1 MFKKILNFLLLSSIT
16 SAIFMLFFAC
26 SVGLGE
32 SVDTEVPKIEITY
45 PPASSPVRDWFCLA
59 GTASDDK
66 GVASVSVSAENI
78 STNEIT
84 DLGTFTP
91 EKDGTW
97 AVKINE
103 KDSAENYKLKDGTY
117 TFCMIAKDTS
127 NQKSAPAYRTIEVD
141 NTPPV
146 FVIKNPGT
154 IKAEKPSA
162 FGSILKIVGAAADD
176 HDIYELS
183 LAVYDNPAMEGEP
196 KAVISE
202 KNVDKT
208 DGINVTLARYNLA
221 VDSGGGYEAAD
232 ELHNNY
238 LKIYD
243 AVGGGNQNFFASV
256 TLKDSAG
263 VWQDYT
269 KNQPSSVGNSTNGGL
284 YLNDSVYETLMGK
297 KSKYGLSAADF
308 MRLLNGT
315 YKNTAVS
322 ASSEERTAAAA
333 QASLDDEAKKEILK
347 ILGERKTETSKTP
360 LAFSLNKN
368 ANPTYTVMGFSF
380 DSSAESIANLGGHKA
395 AKQNS
400 LTFKA
405 QAGLDGAYVKPTT
418 LKIYLFGPYEN
429 GFCTAEKLK
438 EIYSD
443 PDLFYEKS
451 IKTAKESAKAANG
464 GAEPSEELVA
474 GFAKAQI
481 LKDYSS
487 SEASTAETFSESIEL
502 PSSITKGKYY
512 LLAATGEDEDGVKL
526 MTSYYYGFVGESAGT
541 PPAVSITGFADGV
554 MKNSVSKIKVSGTL
568 KSEETELAGVAYSVV
583 VFDEIA
589 SKTVGTITGEVS
601 SDNFTLD
608 SKRLSASWEVQDIL
622 KGTLSYENGYAA
634 FEPEDGKRFKYTVTV
649 TGKDTTG
656 LVSKDTRSFTVDR
669 KVPEIKINDIT
680 PVAKKETAAD
690 GTVSKYIVNGKI
702 KFSTVVSDTNLK
714 NVKVTVT
721 DGTKSET
728 LFEGNSSTIEKEID
742 TTKYKDENFLKFKVE
757 AEDSAEN
764 MPEPS
769 EADVWISQ
777 KTDIPEIKFTNGK
790 SAEELGGSEWANVTN
805 GQNVF
810 GIENN
815 NSANFTI
822 TDDDGLSL
830 VRVTVFDENQKQ
842 IGSEGAVSVEDA
854 QLQAQ
859 PDSENAKESAAN
871 PVEYKVSGGSTTYAL
886 AYKLPQK
893 AGKYIIKLEVQDIGY
908 KSVSDTNNITTAE
921 NYILV
926 SEGNISISLTNAEN
940 KEKNKFVISNNE
952 SLVKASVDTIISGT
966 VSLSSLDKLTNIERY
981 AMQKKSVD
989 NEETWEIVGEA
1000 VAKYKLTETE
1010 TNLVKITAEEETG
1023 KIVWKDTIAASDIKD
1038 GVQHYYYKVT
1048 DMSGA
1053 SAAVELVLKGDGEK
1067 PSISRDETEKYE
1079 WKTSSSVKLSVV
1091 VADPKGS
1098 ADGSMAS
1105 GINGV
1110 TYSYGVG
1117 EGTGELARGKA
1128 CDNKGNENA
1137 TNKNFYKYSTTIQ
1150 LNETSG
1156 TQVIF
1161 SVEDNVGNK
1170 NSTDIGY
1177 KVDTMAPEKNKLDI
1191 ASGLYKKNTG
1201 SVEVSYAFA
1210 DATSGLS
1217 KIEFCTNN
1225 KFTNSKTYKVIPSE
1239 TEAADFEV
1247 GSKEYGTAEVPKTI
1261 SILLSDLN
1269 DGEYKIYA
1277 RVTDVAGNV
1286 SEIFETDNLFT
1297 VDNTSP
1303 VVKITSHTK
1312 ESTEK
1317 NPLNKVVTFN
1327 GIVNEL
1333 NLPENATP
1341 ILYAYKEKWQLIT
1354 SIETK
1359 LEAQSWSLTF
1369 DTNPKD
1375 PDSVLYDLN
1384 PDTLIPFQVVFTDKA
1399 GNSNFMETETTS
1411 GCFNIN
1417 QISDLPIITFSD
1429 ITDFEGSVISRS
1441 SFKGF
1446 VSDDDGDV
1454 KGLWYIDSSNY
1465 DSEKL
1470 PSEGNANGWKK
1481 IDVAATTGDWKITLE
1496 KEGGNSFEFC
1506 VIDNA
1511 GTVFDTR
1518 NNSAYNRPILKV
1530 GTKTQPAPQSI
1541 KLTYDK
1547 TPPAVKVSYAHDA
1560 GFENASSLFGP
1571 NESVYI
1577 KAVVTEAVGLN
1588 SEYPIVLEIAGI
1600 SRTANATVTSI
1611 KNEEGNVIGYTYTFD
1626 GISIKDIAA
1635 NGSAQIAVTA
1645 KDKAGL
1651 EGKGI
1656 EQITIDTEAPTVKIV
1671 SPTTAV
1677 SDAITGAVT
1686 IKGIAQDNAS
1696 SISRVQYLIPTVAQ
1710 AKLEKTVEN
1719 FKAANWKDIGNS
1731 GSWEIQFASGAAES
1745 PDSILYYV
1753 GAKENNTN
1761 VYAVEQYGSD
1771 EENLWKV
1778 PVYFQVTDSCGN
1790 SAVRATYKDSNSNE
1804 EKTLFV
1810 IVDPDG
1816 GKPKA
1821 WINSP
1826 EEGSTTSGLVTIY
1839 GGASDDIS
1847 VDKVQIQIDANGDG
1861 NFDSADYTLLNSA
1874 SGIWAGTEANQ
1885 NLGGSASDW
1894 WISANG
1900 TNSWKRAIDTDKI
1913 AKSSDGKKYL
1923 RFRVRAYDGDTQ
1935 TRGWSKVVSVNIDSE
1950 VPVIKDLKVV
1960 QFGAGVTADSS
1971 TVTGLTPITER
1982 EYISGMYIS
1991 NIMEKS
1997 NGTFYLVGT
2006 VTDNQQVKTITFEK
2020 QTTSS
2025 SVPNIDLGISKEVS
2039 NSTASYNLCVPLKTE
2054 QSGQIYYIIKAF
2066 DDNTGETTQ
2075 SIVINIDSTK
2085 PGMFITGGSESLNIG
2100 ENLRLKSLGKN
2111 LGTDSS
2117 NSTVVNS
2124 NSYFTF
2130 GDIVSE
2136 AGSGLAYIVATFER
2150 NGSVG
2155 GKRIY
2160 NPMQDNTKLALAT
2173 NETEASASGKPYICE
2188 EGFAIQAFNVTRD
2201 DEYSIKATEFTQSA
2215 ISPFIQKGGLV
2226 RIAGTYCLITD
2237 FDKTNETITLS
2248 KSVSKDFTKAEL
2260 IFAQVID
2267 HQIVETPKTDGG
2279 VENDDGDGMVET
2291 ITQTGLSY
2299 NWTASIDSLNIP
2311 DGPITIHV
2319 VAIDNAG
2326 NTNYGYVK
2334 TKVEN
2339 NRPRIAKV
2347 MLATDLNGNGKFDYD
2362 ASAAPITGLDS
2373 ETINSRTA
2381 DGAEFGEFSF
2391 YSAMESKNTNLKSE
2405 VELGSGDFKVISG
2418 LAILPEFV
2426 GGNGDIWYVEKYSN
2440 DSSST
2445 DYTEIA
2451 TGVVNA
2457 GLAKMVSKTDLIGSD
2472 TKFANKD
2479 TNPSNVTYADL
2490 ISEKGG
2496 IILNSVPKK
2505 YMSFTFWDSTEETT
2519 PGTDSQWAHLMIPV
2533 TVLSSETEKPVPT
2546 ITPFYWKNSTE
2557 NSVYID
2563 GGIKGHIEL
2572 EDDWKNAS
2580 GYVSSDTTGEYDSD
2594 PKVSGKIK
2602 IEGTVT
2608 DNVRISSIKMGFDD
2622 LFEPTVLANYVDG
2635 AWKTDLP
2642 DEVKEAVV
2650 RFEVNDVSISQKG
2663 HEAKYTLVVDTEKLE
2678 GVAGKDKKIVI
2689 TATDWKNNPSV
2700 EGTEQTTENA
2710 KTAMYTVDVVPY
2722 VTEIVTNLSSYSLDN
2737 PSVYARSSVGSYP
2750 VYEGEEI
2757 EIKGYNL
2764 GQGNASV
2771 TINGKTVK
2779 LDSGNK
2785 MTVDSSVSSGTVSV
2799 SVEGISA
2806 VNNLNKN
2813 DAIGSYS
2820 GSASDN
2826 DYANCYNRQPNGVNN
2841 NLLTDDLSLDVWN
2854 FKTAA
2859 SPIGSSANYVHMK
2872 VGPYLSNDSAN
2883 SGRIGFSF
2891 KNAIGYFNMPGQKSG
2906 NSYTV
2911 TNNSVDLYVNSSL
2924 DYIAIHHWGNSD
2936 KNKTEVPISLGSAVS
2951 YKGGS
2956 YYHIS
2961 FSSSDLDITSSGDT
2975 TLQFLLT
2982 KEVGKY
2988 TNQTG
2993 NCMITSVGC
3002 YVIDSVPSGT
3012 ISPTTEYRTS
3022 TVGNKVFSQT
3032 RFGTNFGGFNHNTF
3046 AFDKNGYTYGAAQCP
3061 DTSGQAGMS
3070 ANFQF
3075 FSRGVSDESSDY
3087 HGLNFNYFNVTNGRR
3102 IENTSYYKNSIV
3114 YTDENRVQN
3123 PEMATYVSDSTSYV
3137 YLAYY
3142 DHGLDM
3148 IKFRVGSVGSSA
3160 NSIGLGLQ
3168 DLDKFTSNRH
3178 SENDANK
3185 ICDSN
3190 KNLKDSLDSTY
3201 EGDQGNAYKYVTKI
3215 ANRGASPYVAVGALP
3230 TDGTA
3235 VVVWYDKNEQAL
3247 KMKSAAFSSVK
3258 SESVSWTDPSTIST
3272 IGGKY
3277 VSMATDEAG
3286 GIHLAYLSNSGANL
3300 YYTYMSS
3307 VSATPVTMLVDAY
3320 QDVGDRCMITV
3331 GRESTSKPWIP
3342 YISYK
3347 SNYASHTKIAYPVFA
3362 SDASSSTLPSA
3373 GIVDGTEKYAGA
3385 WNVSLVP
3392 DTNLSIDD
3400 TVSVGVNKDWASD
3413 SGVMYVFPTGETQK
3427 ASDTGVYALCDATIV
3442 YGNGTKNPVMGYAI
3456 EDGTI
3461 QMAQKK

>member
-1 MFKKILNFLLLSSIT
+1 MFKKILNFLLLSSIG

-45 PPASSPVRDWFCLA
+45 PPASSPVRDWFYLA

-117 TFCMIAKDTS
+117 TFCVITKDTS

-154 IKAEKPSA
+154 IKAGKPSA

-221 VDSGGGYEAAD
+221 VDSGAAVD

-243 AVGGGNQNFFASV
+243 AAGGGNQNFFASV

-429 GFCTAEKLK
+429 GFCTAEKLE

-464 GAEPSEELVA
+464 GTEPSEELVA

-487 SEASTAETFSESIEL
+487 SGASTAETFSESIEL
-502 PSSITKGKYY
+502 PSFITKGKYY

-526 MTSYYYGFVGESAGT
+526 VTSYYYGFVGESAGT

-568 KSEETELAGVAYSVV
+568 KSEETELAGVAYSIV

-622 KGTLSYENGYAA
+622 KGTLSYEKGYAA
-634 FEPEDGKRFKYTVTV
+634 FEPENGERFKYTVTV

-702 KFSTVVSDTNLK
+702 KFSTVVTDTNLK

-721 DGTKSET
+721 DGTNSET

-742 TTKYKDENFLKFKVE
+742 TTKYKDENFLTFKVE

-764 MPEPS
+764 TAES
-769 EADVWISQ
+769 SKTDVWVNQ
-777 KTDIPEIKFTNGK
+777 KTDKPEIKFTNGK
-790 SAEELGGSEWANVTN
+790 SAEELGGSEWTNVTN

-830 VRVTVFDENQKQ
+830 VRVTVFDENKKQ
-842 IGSEGAVSVEDA
+842 IGSEGAVSVADA

-893 AGKYIIKLEVQDIGY
+893 AGKYKILIEVF
-908 KSVSDTNNITTAE
+908 DTGHGAADEANKVWHTTKCE
-921 NYILV
+921 NYVLI
-926 SEGNISISLTNAEN
+926 SEGNISISFAE
-940 KEKNKFVISNNE
+940 ISNNTCQ
-952 SLVKASVDTIISGT
+952 VKANEKTTIKGT
-966 VSLSSLDKLTNIERY
+966 VSLSALEKLASIERFASKETTVTEENGESGTKWIKVPDCSSKY
-981 AMQKKSVD
+981 PYEE
-989 NEETWEIVGEA
+989 NTEET
-1000 VAKYKLTETE
+1000 K
-1010 TNLVKITAEEETG
+1010 KITAKAEG
-1023 KIVWKDTIAASDIKD
+1023 GRIVWEDNIPASMIVDGTQHFFYKATDIA
-1038 GVQHYYYKVT
+1038 GN
-1048 DMSGA
+1048 
-1053 SAAVELVLKGDGEK
+1053 SAEIELICNGDGELPEIK
-1067 PSISRDETEKYE
+1067 IDSEVRKKYE
-1079 WKTSSSVKLSVV
+1079 GWVNSTSVKLSVIA
-1091 VADPKGS
+1091 ADVNGYRP
-1098 ADGSMAS
+1098 S
-1105 GINGV
+1105 GIAKV
-1110 TYSYGVG
+1110 LYSYKKGDSDI
-1117 EGTGELARGKA
+1117 TGELSRDGKS
-1128 CDNKGNENA
+1128 CDADGKINE
-1137 TNKNFYKYSTTIQ
+1137 KDGKYYKYSTTID
-1150 LNETSG
+1150 LGETPEAG
-1156 TQVIF
+1156 TMITF
-1161 SVEDNVGNK
+1161 TAEDKVGNK
-1170 NSTDIGY
+1170 ADNMAPLAY
-1177 KVDTMAPEKNKLDI
+1177 KVDTTAPSAGTLSIEPLQVLNSSGSVVVNYSASDALSGVKSVEFSTDSNMKDAKPVTEKTGTYVYSLAGLQDGERTVYVRVTDNAGNRSESVSSGSFIVDNTPPKVTVTSP
-1191 ASGLYKKNTG
+1191 ASG
-1201 SVEVSYAFA
+1201 SVV
-1210 DATSGLS
+1210 
-1217 KIEFCTNN
+1217 N
-1225 KFTNSKTYKVIPSE
+1225 
-1239 TEAADFEV
+1239 
-1247 GSKEYGTAEVPKTI
+1247 KTI
-1261 SILLSDLN
+1261 SLSGTVVDNNLTKTTTPVLLYLDGAEWKKLTFTSSTLDGQNWTISGIDTTKLN
-1269 DGEYKIYA
+1269 NS
-1277 RVTDVAGNV
+1277 TDSKEFEFKVQFTDDAGNV
-1286 SEIFETDNLFT
+1286 NESLSSEYKLKVDQNTDRPDIKLTNVKISGSITSSSEIMGVITDDDGNYNNLKLYRINKADYDSNTSANKTPLTSGNFWKEIT
-1297 VDNTSP
+1297 VENGTGIWKTKLDENESQGLKSWYFYVTDSVNGSFCTAESSPLNRLYLSDSSTESGVDNT
-1303 VVKITSHTK
+1303 T
-1312 ESTEK
+1312 
-1317 NPLNKVVTFN
+1317 
-1327 GIVNEL
+1327 GI
-1333 NLPENATP
+1333 
-1341 ILYAYKEKWQLIT
+1341 
-1354 SIETK
+1354 SF
-1359 LEAQSWSLTF
+1359 TF
-1369 DTNPKD
+1369 DNKAPEVSLKISHDGTNWE
-1375 PDSVLYDLN
+1375 
-1384 PDTLIPFQVVFTDKA
+1384 DT
-1399 GNSNFMETETTS
+1399 NSIF
-1411 GCFNIN
+1411 GIN
-1417 QISDLPIITFSD
+1417 S
-1429 ITDFEGSVISRS
+1429 
-1441 SFKGF
+1441 
-1446 VSDDDGDV
+1446 
-1454 KGLWYIDSSNY
+1454 
-1465 DSEKL
+1465 
-1470 PSEGNANGWKK
+1470 
-1481 IDVAATTGDWKITLE
+1481 
-1496 KEGGNSFEFC
+1496 
-1506 VIDNA
+1506 
-1511 GTVFDTR
+1511 
-1518 NNSAYNRPILKV
+1518 
-1530 GTKTQPAPQSI
+1530 
-1541 KLTYDK
+1541 
-1547 TPPAVKVSYAHDA
+1547 
-1560 GFENASSLFGP
+1560 
-1571 NESVYI
+1571 SVYI
-1577 KAVVTEAVGLN
+1577 KAIVKEEVGMKSATLSVGGKEIQSITENPVPA
-1588 SEYPIVLEIAGI
+1588 
-1600 SRTANATVTSI
+1600 
-1611 KNEEGNVIGYTYTFD
+1611 GNVYEYLFSEIKLTTYR
-1626 GISIKDIAA
+1626 DIASLA
-1635 NGSAQIAVTA
+1635 ISVTA
-1645 KDKAGL
+1645 EDSAGQTNKDMRNITVDSKA
-1651 EGKGI
+1651 
-1656 EQITIDTEAPTVKIV
+1656 PSVKIV
-1671 SPTTAV
+1671 SPTTSSSDIV
-1677 SDAITGAVT
+1677 SSAIS
-1686 IKGIAQDNAS
+1686 IKGTVLDDYS
-1696 SISRVQYLIPTVAQ
+1696 SIETLKYAIP
-1710 AKLEKTVEN
+1710 
-1719 FKAANWKDIGNS
+1719 FKDTSKEPDWKNVGTS
-1731 GSWEIQFASGAAES
+1731 AGWEIRFASGAQES
-1745 PDSILYYV
+1745 SESLIY
-1753 GAKENNTN
+1753 
-1761 VYAVEQYGSD
+1761 YAVAKDANGYLYDIKQTGIADVYE
-1771 EENLWKV
+1771 V
-1778 PVYFQVTDSCGN
+1778 PIWFYV
-1790 SAVRATYKDSNSNE
+1790 KDSAGNE
-1804 EKTLFV
+1804 AYIKDQYVL
-1810 IVDPDG
+1810 VDSES

-1826 EEGSTTSGLVTIY
+1826 ADGTTTSGVVTVY
-1839 GGASDDIS
+1839 GGAIDNVT
-1847 VDKVQIQIDANGDG
+1847 VDNVCVQIDANNDG
-1861 NFDSADYTLLNSA
+1861 KFDLEDKNYINDYWNDEKDGLKPKLSKST
-1874 SGIWAGTEANQ
+1874 
-1885 NLGGSASDW
+1885 SDTDETW
-1894 WISANG
+1894 YILANG
-1900 TNSWKRAIDTDKI
+1900 TNSWKLD
-1913 AKSSDGKKYL
+1913 
-1923 RFRVRAYDGDTQ
+1923 
-1935 TRGWSKVVSVNIDSE
+1935 IDSE
-1950 VPVIKDLKVV
+1950 NIKKIKKPGETAESQTLRIRVKAIDNDTLSRDWSDPIEITIDGEKPVIKNIKLVQYGKNVV
-1960 QFGAGVTADSS
+1960 PTDSS
-1971 TVTGLTPITER
+1971 SPITER

-1991 NIMEKS
+1991 NVSVEQSGNWYLTAEVLDNEKVDS
-1997 NGTFYLVGT
+1997 IKFTRNDSLYE
-2006 VTDNQQVKTITFEK
+2006 N
-2020 QTTSS
+2020 
-2025 SVPNIDLGISKEVS
+2025 NIYFDESEIKPDTKDYKLR
-2039 NSTASYNLCVPLKTE
+2039 VPLKTDE
-2054 QSGQIYYIIKAF
+2054 TGVISYRITATDNGGASFDSTVTIKI
-2066 DDNTGETTQ
+2066 DNTSPSLYDINNKETV
-2075 SIVINIDSTK
+2075 S
-2085 PGMFITGGSESLNIG
+2085 PG
-2100 ENLRLKSLGKN
+2100 ENLRLKSMLKILGKEPE
-2111 LGTDSS
+2111 
-2117 NSTVVNS
+2117 NSTVVN
-2124 NSYFTF
+2124 NNKYFTF
-2130 GDIVSE
+2130 GDYVQE
-2136 AGSGLAYIVATFER
+2136 GGSGLAYIAFYFER
-2150 NGSVG
+2150 QGKNGEN
-2155 GKRIY
+2155 RIY
-2160 NPMQDNTKLALAT
+2160 NPMFGKIKDSNKTVFSSRPANPSNGNVYINSDGLAAMYVTVSSRDSVDSISL
-2173 NETEASASGKPYICE
+2173 SAVNP
-2188 EGFAIQAFNVTRD
+2188 NVR
-2201 DEYSIKATEFTQSA
+2201 
-2215 ISPFIQKGGLV
+2215 KGGL
-2226 RIAGTYCLITD
+2226 IKIGGSYSLITD
-2237 FDKTNETITLS
+2237 VTESGAKVKFSPSAATT
-2248 KSVSKDFTKAEL
+2248 FTEAEI
-2260 IFAQVID
+2260 IFAQVVD
-2267 HQIVETPKTDGG
+2267 HKITESVDDLGNLL
-2279 VENDDGDGMVET
+2279 NDDGDKMIESIEQLGS
-2291 ITQTGLSY
+2291 SY
-2299 NWTASIDSLNIP
+2299 TWSASVDSTNIP
-2311 DGPITIHV
+2311 DGPINIHI

-2326 NTNYGYVK
+2326 NISKGSIA

-2347 MLATDLNGNGKFDYD
+2347 LLGTDLNEDGYYDWNASESPVTTGDSEKDTKNGK
-2362 ASAAPITGLDS
+2362 A
-2373 ETINSRTA
+2373 
-2381 DGAEFGEFSF
+2381 FGEFSYF
-2391 YSAMESKNTNLKSE
+2391 SALNPVSRKSQSE
-2405 VELGSGDFKVISG
+2405 VTLDSSSFKVISG
-2418 LAILPEFV
+2418 LCIIPEFV
-2426 GGNGDIWYVEKYSN
+2426 GGNKELGYILE
-2440 DSSST
+2440 
-2445 DYTEIA
+2445 
-2451 TGVVNA
+2451 
-2457 GLAKMVSKTDLIGSD
+2457 
-2472 TKFANKD
+2472 
-2479 TNPSNVTYADL
+2479 NPSDLAAATYTSGTVSAMTSKNDIISKVKDKDSYGIEKQISDFGGVEITKAKVTSGN
-2490 ISEKGG
+2490 IS
-2496 IILNSVPKK
+2496 I
-2505 YMSFTFWDSTEETT
+2505 TFWDKTEETT
-2519 PGTDSQWAHLMIPV
+2519 QGTDSQWALLKIPV
-2533 TVLSSETEKPVPT
+2533 KLMTDEKKNPESK
-2546 ITPFYWKNSTE
+2546 IRPFYWNSSTE
-2557 NSVYID
+2557 NSVFID
-2563 GGIKGHIEL
+2563 GAIRGHIEL
-2572 EDDWKNAS
+2572 EKDLTSSITSSLGDD
-2580 GYVSSDTTGEYDSD
+2580 D

-2602 IEGTVT
+2602 IEGTVY
-2608 DNVRISSIKMGFDD
+2608 DNVRI
-2622 LFEPTVLANYVDG
+2622 Y
-2635 AWKTDLP
+2635 
-2642 DEVKEAVV
+2642 
-2650 RFEVNDVSISQKG
+2650 SISASVFGGTSSVVASYNAGIWAQVQASLLPECVESFTAEDMDMSQNG
-2663 HEAKYTLVVDTEKLE
+2663 HTVKYTMIVDTEKLSDS
-2678 GVAGKDKKIVI
+2678 AGLEKTIII
-2689 TATDWKNNPSV
+2689 TAKDWQGNTSEASSAQTV
-2700 EGTEQTTENA
+2700 TGTITVNDVSYSTGTTNYY
-2710 KTAMYTVDVVPY
+2710 KMDVVPY

-2982 KEVGKY
+2982 KKVGDY
-2988 TNQTG
+2988 TDKTG
-2993 NCMITSVGC
+2993 DCMITRVGC

-3012 ISPTTEYRTS
+3012 INPTTEYRTS

-3168 DLDKFTSNRH
+3168 DLDKFTSNKH

-3258 SESVSWTDPSTIST
+3258 SDSVSWTAPSTIST

-3400 TVSVGVNKDWASD
+3400 AVSVGVNKDWASG

>member
-1 MFKKILNFLLLSSIT
+1 MFKKILNFLLLSSIG

-45 PPASSPVRDWFCLA
+45 PPASSPVRDWFYLA

-91 EKDGTW
+91 LKDGTW

-117 TFCMIAKDTS
+117 TFCIIAKDTS

-154 IKAEKPSA
+154 VKAGKPSA

-221 VDSGGGYEAAD
+221 VDSGAAVD
-232 ELHNNY
+232 ELHKNY

-243 AVGGGNQNFFASV
+243 AAGGGNQNFFASV

-322 ASSEERTAAAA
+322 ASSEERTAAAT

-429 GFCTAEKLK
+429 GFCTAEKLE

-443 PDLFYEKS
+443 PDLFYERS
-451 IKTAKESAKAANG
+451 IKTAKESAKAANS

-487 SEASTAETFSESIEL
+487 SGASTAETFSESIEL
-502 PSSITKGKYY
+502 PSFITKGKYY

-526 MTSYYYGFVGESAGT
+526 VTSYYYGFVGESAGT

-622 KGTLSYENGYAA
+622 KGTLSYEKGYAA
-634 FEPEDGKRFKYTVTV
+634 FEPENGDRFKYTVTV

-702 KFSTVVSDTNLK
+702 KFSTVVTDTNLK

-742 TTKYKDENFLKFKVE
+742 TTKYKDENCLTFKVE
-757 AEDSAEN
+757 AENSAEN
-764 MPEPS
+764 TAERS
-769 EADVWISQ
+769 KTDVWVSQ
-777 KTDIPEIKFTNGK
+777 KTDMPEIKFTNGK

-830 VRVTVFDENQKQ
+830 VRVTVFDENKKQ
-842 IGSEGAVSVEDA
+842 IGSEGAVSVADA

-859 PDSENAKESAAN
+859 PDSKNAKESAAN
-871 PVEYKVSGGSTTYAL
+871 PVEYKVSGGSTSYAL

-893 AGKYIIKLEVQDIGY
+893 AGKYKILIEVF
-908 KSVSDTNNITTAE
+908 DTGHDTADEANKVWHTTKCE
-921 NYILV
+921 NYVLI
-926 SEGNISISLTNAEN
+926 SEGRISISFAE
-940 KEKNKFVISNNE
+940 ISNNTCQ
-952 SLVKASVDTIISGT
+952 VKANEKTTIKGT
-966 VSLSSLDKLTNIERY
+966 VSLSALEKLASIERF
-981 AMQKKSVD
+981 ASKETTVTEE
-989 NEETWEIVGEA
+989 NEGAGTKWIKVPDCSSKYPYEA
-1000 VAKYKLTETE
+1000 DAVETE
-1010 TNLVKITAEEETG
+1010 KITAKAEGG
-1023 KIVWKDTIAASDIKD
+1023 KIVWEDNIPAAMIVDGTQHFFYKATDIAGNSAEIELICNGDGTDPDIKID
-1038 GVQHYYYKVT
+1038 SEVRK
-1048 DMSGA
+1048 
-1053 SAAVELVLKGDGEK
+1053 
-1067 PSISRDETEKYE
+1067 KYE
-1079 WKTSSSVKLSVV
+1079 EWVNSTSVKLSVIA
-1091 VADPKGS
+1091 ADVNGYEP
-1098 ADGSMAS
+1098 S
-1105 GINGV
+1105 GIAKV
-1110 TYSYGVG
+1110 SYSYKKG
-1117 EGTGELARGKA
+1117 ESDITGELSRDGKS
-1128 CDNKGNENA
+1128 CDADGKINE
-1137 TNKNFYKYSTTIQ
+1137 KDGKYHKYSATPD
-1150 LNETSG
+1150 LSETPESG
-1156 TQVIF
+1156 TMITFTAQ
-1161 SVEDNVGNK
+1161 DKVGNK
-1170 NSTDIGY
+1170 ADIGPLAY
-1177 KVDTMAPEKNKLDI
+1177 KVDTTAPSAGTPSIESSQVLKSSGSVVVTYSASDALSGVKSVEFSTDSNMKDAKSVAEKTGTYAYLLAGLQDGERTVYVRVTDNAGNRSESVSSGSFIVDNTPPKVTVTSP
-1191 ASGLYKKNTG
+1191 ASG
-1201 SVEVSYAFA
+1201 SVV
-1210 DATSGLS
+1210 
-1217 KIEFCTNN
+1217 N
-1225 KFTNSKTYKVIPSE
+1225 
-1239 TEAADFEV
+1239 
-1247 GSKEYGTAEVPKTI
+1247 KTI
-1261 SILLSDLN
+1261 SLSGTVVDNNLTKTTTPVLLYLDGAEWKRVAFTSSTLDGQNWTISGIDTTKLN
-1269 DGEYKIYA
+1269 NS
-1277 RVTDVAGNV
+1277 TDSKEFEFKVQFTDDAGNV
-1286 SEIFETDNLFT
+1286 NESLSATYKLKVDQNTDRPEIKLTNVKISGSITSSSEIMGVITDDDGNYNNLKLYRINKADYDSNASANKTPLTSGNSWKEITVENGTGIWKTKLDANESQGLKFWYFYVT
-1297 VDNTSP
+1297 DSVNGSFCTAESSPLNRPYLSDSSTESGVDNT
-1303 VVKITSHTK
+1303 T
-1312 ESTEK
+1312 
-1317 NPLNKVVTFN
+1317 
-1327 GIVNEL
+1327 GI
-1333 NLPENATP
+1333 
-1341 ILYAYKEKWQLIT
+1341 
-1354 SIETK
+1354 SF
-1359 LEAQSWSLTF
+1359 TF
-1369 DTNPKD
+1369 DNKAPEVSLKISHDGTNWE
-1375 PDSVLYDLN
+1375 
-1384 PDTLIPFQVVFTDKA
+1384 DT
-1399 GNSNFMETETTS
+1399 NSIF
-1411 GCFNIN
+1411 GIN
-1417 QISDLPIITFSD
+1417 S
-1429 ITDFEGSVISRS
+1429 
-1441 SFKGF
+1441 
-1446 VSDDDGDV
+1446 
-1454 KGLWYIDSSNY
+1454 
-1465 DSEKL
+1465 
-1470 PSEGNANGWKK
+1470 
-1481 IDVAATTGDWKITLE
+1481 
-1496 KEGGNSFEFC
+1496 
-1506 VIDNA
+1506 
-1511 GTVFDTR
+1511 
-1518 NNSAYNRPILKV
+1518 
-1530 GTKTQPAPQSI
+1530 
-1541 KLTYDK
+1541 
-1547 TPPAVKVSYAHDA
+1547 
-1560 GFENASSLFGP
+1560 
-1571 NESVYI
+1571 SVYI
-1577 KAVVTEAVGLN
+1577 KAIVKEEVGMKSATLSVGGKEIQSITENPVPA
-1588 SEYPIVLEIAGI
+1588 
-1600 SRTANATVTSI
+1600 
-1611 KNEEGNVIGYTYTFD
+1611 GNVYEYLFFEIKLTTYR
-1626 GISIKDIAA
+1626 DIASLA
-1635 NGSAQIAVTA
+1635 ISVTA
-1645 KDKAGL
+1645 EDSAGQTNKDMRNITVDSKA
-1651 EGKGI
+1651 
-1656 EQITIDTEAPTVKIV
+1656 PSVKIV
-1671 SPTTAV
+1671 SPTTSSSDIV
-1677 SDAITGAVT
+1677 SSAIS
-1686 IKGIAQDNAS
+1686 IKGTVLDDYS
-1696 SISRVQYLIPTVAQ
+1696 SIETLKYAIP
-1710 AKLEKTVEN
+1710 
-1719 FKAANWKDIGNS
+1719 FKDTLKDPDWKNVGTS
-1731 GSWEIQFASGAAES
+1731 AGWEIRFASGAQES
-1745 PDSILYYV
+1745 SESLIY
-1753 GAKENNTN
+1753 
-1761 VYAVEQYGSD
+1761 YAVAKDANGYLYDIKQTGIADVYE
-1771 EENLWKV
+1771 V
-1778 PVYFQVTDSCGN
+1778 PIWFYV
-1790 SAVRATYKDSNSNE
+1790 KDSAGNE
-1804 EKTLFV
+1804 AYIKDQYVL
-1810 IVDPDG
+1810 VDSES

-1826 EEGSTTSGLVTIY
+1826 ADGTTTSGIVTVY
-1839 GGASDDIS
+1839 GGAIDNVT
-1847 VDKVQIQIDANGDG
+1847 VDNVCVQIDANNDG
-1861 NFDSADYTLLNSA
+1861 KFDLEDKNYINDYWNDEKDGLKPKLSKST
-1874 SGIWAGTEANQ
+1874 
-1885 NLGGSASDW
+1885 SDTDETW
-1894 WISANG
+1894 YILANG
-1900 TNSWKRAIDTDKI
+1900 TNSWKLD
-1913 AKSSDGKKYL
+1913 
-1923 RFRVRAYDGDTQ
+1923 
-1935 TRGWSKVVSVNIDSE
+1935 IDSE
-1950 VPVIKDLKVV
+1950 CIKKIKKPGETAESQTLRIRVKAIDNDTLSRDWSDPIEITIDGEKPVIKNIKLVQYGKNVVPTDL
-1960 QFGAGVTADSS
+1960 SS
-1971 TVTGLTPITER
+1971 PITER

-1991 NIMEKS
+1991 NVSVEQSGNWYLTAEVLDNEKVDS
-1997 NGTFYLVGT
+1997 IKFTRNDSLYE
-2006 VTDNQQVKTITFEK
+2006 NNIYFEDESEIK
-2020 QTTSS
+2020 PDTK
-2025 SVPNIDLGISKEVS
+2025 DYKLR
-2039 NSTASYNLCVPLKTE
+2039 VPLKTDE
-2054 QSGQIYYIIKAF
+2054 TGVISYRITATDNGGASFDSTVTIKI
-2066 DDNTGETTQ
+2066 DNTPPSLYDINNKETV
-2075 SIVINIDSTK
+2075 S
-2085 PGMFITGGSESLNIG
+2085 PG
-2100 ENLRLKSLGKN
+2100 ENLRLKSILKILGKEPE
-2111 LGTDSS
+2111 
-2117 NSTVVNS
+2117 NSTVVN
-2124 NSYFTF
+2124 NNKYFTF
-2130 GDIVSE
+2130 GDYVQE
-2136 AGSGLAYIVATFER
+2136 GGSGLAYIAFYFER
-2150 NGSVG
+2150 QGKNGEN
-2155 GKRIY
+2155 RIY
-2160 NPMQDNTKLALAT
+2160 NPMFGKIKDSNKTDGSNKTVFYSRPANPSNGNVYINSDGLAAMYVTVSSRDSVDSISL
-2173 NETEASASGKPYICE
+2173 SAVNP
-2188 EGFAIQAFNVTRD
+2188 NVR
-2201 DEYSIKATEFTQSA
+2201 
-2215 ISPFIQKGGLV
+2215 KGGL
-2226 RIAGTYCLITD
+2226 IKIGGSYSLITD
-2237 FDKTNETITLS
+2237 VTESGTKVKFSPSAATT
-2248 KSVSKDFTKAEL
+2248 FTEAEI
-2260 IFAQVID
+2260 IFAQVVD
-2267 HQIVETPKTDGG
+2267 HKITESVDDSGNLL
-2279 VENDDGDGMVET
+2279 NDDGDKMIESIEQLGS
-2291 ITQTGLSY
+2291 SY
-2299 NWTASIDSLNIP
+2299 TWSASVDSTNIP
-2311 DGPITIHV
+2311 DGPINIHV

-2326 NTNYGYVK
+2326 NISKGSIA

-2347 MLATDLNGNGKFDYD
+2347 LLGTDLNGNGTYD
-2362 ASAAPITGLDS
+2362 WNASSAPVTKGDS
-2373 ETINSRTA
+2373 EKDTK
-2381 DGAEFGEFSF
+2381 DGKSFGEFSYF
-2391 YSAMESKNTNLKSE
+2391 TALDSN
-2405 VELGSGDFKVISG
+2405 SGKAQSVVKLNSDSFKVLGKLCI
-2418 LAILPEFV
+2418 IPEFV
-2426 GGNGDIWYVEKYSN
+2426 GGNN
-2440 DSSST
+2440 
-2445 DYTEIA
+2445 
-2451 TGVVNA
+2451 
-2457 GLAKMVSKTDLIGSD
+2457 GLGYMLEY
-2472 TKFANKD
+2472 
-2479 TNPSNVTYADL
+2479 PSNLSNAEYKTGTVTEM
-2490 ISEKGG
+2490 ISKSAINDKVNSDGG
-2496 IILNSVPKK
+2496 IYKIDSEISDFGGIELAPSSGNISI
-2505 YMSFTFWDSTEETT
+2505 TFWDKTEETT
-2519 PGTDSQWAHLMIPV
+2519 QGTDSQWALLKIPV
-2533 TVLSSETEKPVPT
+2533 NLMTDEKEKPESK
-2546 ITPFYWKNSTE
+2546 IRPFYWNSSTE
-2557 NSVYID
+2557 NSVFID
-2563 GGIKGHIEL
+2563 GAIRGHIEL
-2572 EDDWKNAS
+2572 EKDLTSSITSSLGDD
-2580 GYVSSDTTGEYDSD
+2580 D

-2602 IEGTVT
+2602 IEGTVY
-2608 DNVRISSIKMGFDD
+2608 DNVRI
-2622 LFEPTVLANYVDG
+2622 Y
-2635 AWKTDLP
+2635 
-2642 DEVKEAVV
+2642 
-2650 RFEVNDVSISQKG
+2650 SISASVFGGTSSVVASYNAGIWTQASSLPECVESFTAEDMDMSQNG
-2663 HEAKYTLVVDTEKLE
+2663 HTVKYTMIVDTEKLSDS
-2678 GVAGKDKKIVI
+2678 AGLEKTIII
-2689 TATDWKNNPSV
+2689 TAKDWQDNTSEASSAQTV
-2700 EGTEQTTENA
+2700 TGTITVNDVSYSTGTTNYY
-2710 KTAMYTVDVVPY
+2710 KMDVVPY

-2785 MTVDSSVSSGTVSV
+2785 MKVDSSVSSGTVSV

-3168 DLDKFTSNRH
+3168 DLDKFTSNKH

-3258 SESVSWTDPSTIST
+3258 SESVSWTAPSTIST

>member
-103 KDSAENYKLKDGTY
+103 KDSSENYKLKDGTY
-117 TFCMIAKDTS
+117 TFCVIAKDTS
-127 NQKSAPAYRTIEVD
+127 SQKSAPAYRTIEVD

-154 IKAEKPSA
+154 IKAGKPSA

-221 VDSGGGYEAAD
+221 VDSGAAMD

-243 AVGGGNQNFFASV
+243 AAGGGNQNFFASV

-322 ASSEERTAAAA
+322 ASSEERTAAAT

-429 GFCTAEKLK
+429 GFCTAEKLE

-443 PDLFYEKS
+443 PDLFYERS

-464 GAEPSEELVA
+464 GTEPSEELVA

-487 SEASTAETFSESIEL
+487 SGASTAETFSESIEL
-502 PSSITKGKYY
+502 PSFITKGKYY

-526 MTSYYYGFVGESAGT
+526 VSSYYYGFVGESAGT

-622 KGTLSYENGYAA
+622 KGTLSYEKGYAA
-634 FEPEDGKRFKYTVTV
+634 FEPENGERFKYTVTV

-742 TTKYKDENFLKFKVE
+742 TTKYKDENFLTFKVE

-764 MPEPS
+764 TAVS
-769 EADVWISQ
+769 SKTDVWVSQ
-777 KTDIPEIKFTNGK
+777 KTDMPEIKFTNGK
-790 SAEELGGSEWANVTN
+790 SAEELGGSGWANVTN

-842 IGSEGAVSVEDA
+842 IGSEGAVSVADA

-859 PDSENAKESAAN
+859 PDSENAKDSAKN

-981 AMQKKSVD
+981 AMQKKSVGD
-989 NEETWEIVGEA
+989 EKTWEIVGEA

-1048 DMSGA
+1048 DMSGT

-1091 VADPKGS
+1091 VADSKGS

-1117 EGTGELARGKA
+1117 VGKISGELARGKA

-1137 TNKNFYKYSTTIQ
+1137 LNKDFYKYSTTIQ

-1156 TQVIF
+1156 TQVNF

-1170 NSTDIGY
+1170 NSADIGY
-1177 KVDTMAPEKNKLDI
+1177 KVDTMAPEKNKLAID
-1191 ASGLYKKNTG
+1191 SGLYKKNTG

-1317 NPLNKVVTFN
+1317 NPLNKVVTFS

-1375 PDSVLYDLN
+1375 PDSVLYDLK
-1384 PDTLIPFQVVFTDKA
+1384 PGTLIPFQVVFTDKA
-1399 GNSNFMETETTS
+1399 DNSNFMETETTS

-1481 IDVAATTGDWKITLE
+1481 IDVATTTGDWKITLE

-1506 VIDNA
+1506 AIDNA

-1530 GTKTQPAPQSI
+1530 GTKTQLEPQSI

-1611 KNEEGNVIGYTYTFD
+1611 KNEEGNVIGYTYTFN

-1656 EQITIDTEAPTVKIV
+1656 EQITIDTEAPTIKIV
-1671 SPTTAV
+1671 SPTASI

-1753 GAKENNTN
+1753 DAKENNTN

-1804 EKTLFV
+1804 EKPLFV

-1874 SGIWAGTEANQ
+1874 SGWAGTEANQ

-1923 RFRVRAYDGDTQ
+1923 RFRVRAYDGDTPIPQ

-2006 VTDNQQVKTITFEK
+2006 VTDNQQVKTITFKK

-2039 NSTASYNLCVPLKTE
+2039 NSKASYNLCVPLKTE

-2160 NPMQDNTKLALAT
+2160 NPMQNNTNLALASS
-2173 NETEASASGKPYICE
+2173 ESELSSDGKPYICE
-2188 EGFAIQAFNVTRD
+2188 EGFAIQKFDVTRD

-2215 ISPFIQKGGLV
+2215 ILPFIQKGGLV

-2237 FDKTNETITLS
+2237 FDKNNGTITLS
-2248 KSVSKDFTKAEL
+2248 KSVSTDFTKAEL

-2279 VENDDGDGMVET
+2279 VENDDGDGMIET
-2291 ITQTGLSY
+2291 ITQTGSSY

-2347 MLATDLNGNGKFDYD
+2347 LLGTDLNGNGTYD
-2362 ASAAPITGLDS
+2362 WNASSAPVTKGDS
-2373 ETINSRTA
+2373 EKDTK
-2381 DGAEFGEFSF
+2381 DGKSFGEFSYF
-2391 YSAMESKNTNLKSE
+2391 TALDSN
-2405 VELGSGDFKVISG
+2405 SGKAQSVVKLNSDSFKVLGKLCI
-2418 LAILPEFV
+2418 IPEFV
-2426 GGNGDIWYVEKYSN
+2426 GGNIGLGYMLEYPSDLSN
-2440 DSSST
+2440 AEYKT
-2445 DYTEIA
+2445 GTVTEMISKSA
-2451 TGVVNA
+2451 INDKVN
-2457 GLAKMVSKTDLIGSD
+2457 SD
-2472 TKFANKD
+2472 
-2479 TNPSNVTYADL
+2479 
-2490 ISEKGG
+2490 GG
-2496 IILNSVPKK
+2496 IYKIDSEISDFGGIELAPSSGNISI
-2505 YMSFTFWDSTEETT
+2505 TFWDKTEETT
-2519 PGTDSQWAHLMIPV
+2519 QGTDSQWALLKIPV
-2533 TVLSSETEKPVPT
+2533 NLMTDEKEKPKSK
-2546 ITPFYWKNSTE
+2546 IRPFYWNSSTE
-2557 NSVYID
+2557 NSVFID
-2563 GGIKGHIEL
+2563 GAIRGHIEL
-2572 EDDWKNAS
+2572 EKDLTSSITSSLGDD
-2580 GYVSSDTTGEYDSD
+2580 D

-2602 IEGTVT
+2602 IEGTVY
-2608 DNVRISSIKMGFDD
+2608 DNVRI
-2622 LFEPTVLANYVDG
+2622 Y
-2635 AWKTDLP
+2635 
-2642 DEVKEAVV
+2642 
-2650 RFEVNDVSISQKG
+2650 SISASVFGGTSSVVASYNAGIWAQNSSLPECVESFTAEDMDMSQNG
-2663 HEAKYTLVVDTEKLE
+2663 HTVKYTMIVDTEKLSDS
-2678 GVAGKDKKIVI
+2678 AGLEKTIII
-2689 TATDWKNNPSV
+2689 TAKDWQGNTSEASSAQTV
-2700 EGTEQTTENA
+2700 TGTITVNDVSYSTGTTNYY
-2710 KTAMYTVDVVPY
+2710 KMDVVPY

-2785 MTVDSSVSSGTVSV
+2785 MKVDSSVSSGTVSV

-2982 KEVGKY
+2982 KKVGDY
-2988 TNQTG
+2988 TDKTG
-2993 NCMITSVGC
+2993 DCMITRVGC

-3168 DLDKFTSNRH
+3168 DLDKFTSNKH

-3247 KMKSAAFSSVK
+3247 KMKSATFSSVK
-3258 SESVSWTDPSTIST
+3258 SDSVSWTDHSTIST

-3400 TVSVGVNKDWASD
+3400 TVSVGVNKDWASG

>member
-1 MFKKILNFLLLSSIT
+1 MFKKILNFLLLSSIG

-45 PPASSPVRDWFCLA
+45 PPASSPVRDWFYLA
-59 GTASDDK
+59 GTVSDDK

-117 TFCMIAKDTS
+117 TFCVIAKDTS

-154 IKAEKPSA
+154 IKAAKPSA

-221 VDSGGGYEAAD
+221 VDSEEAAAD

-243 AVGGGNQNFFASV
+243 AAGGGNQNFFASV

-322 ASSEERTAAAA
+322 ASSEERTVATA

-429 GFCTAEKLK
+429 GFCTAEKLE

-451 IKTAKESAKAANG
+451 IKKAKESAKAANG

-487 SEASTAETFSESIEL
+487 SGASTAETFSESIEL
-502 PSSITKGKYY
+502 PSFITKGKYY

-554 MKNSVSKIKVSGTL
+554 MKNSVSKIEVSGTL

-589 SKTVGTITGEVS
+589 LKTVGTITGEVS
-601 SDNFTLD
+601 SENFILD
-608 SKRLSASWEVQDIL
+608 SKRLSASWKVQDIL
-622 KGTLSYENGYAA
+622 KGTLSYEGDYAA

-702 KFSTVVSDTNLK
+702 KFSTVVTDTNLK

-742 TTKYKDENFLKFKVE
+742 TTKYKDENLLTFKVE

-764 MPEPS
+764 TAVS
-769 EADVWISQ
+769 SKADVWVSQ
-777 KTDIPEIKFTNGK
+777 KTDKPEIKFTNGK
-790 SAEELGGSEWANVTN
+790 SAEELGGSEWTDVTN

-842 IGSEGAVSVEDA
+842 IGSDGAVSVADA

-871 PVEYKVSGGSTTYAL
+871 PVEYKVSGGSTSYAL

-940 KEKNKFVISNNE
+940 SEENKFVISNNE

-981 AMQKKSVD
+981 AMQKKSVE

-1000 VAKYKLTETE
+1000 VAKYKLTEAE
-1010 TNLVKITAEEETG
+1010 TNLVKITANEETG
-1023 KIVWKDTIAASDIKD
+1023 KIVWKDTIAGSDIKD

-1048 DMSGA
+1048 DMSGT
-1053 SAAVELVLKGDGEK
+1053 SAAVELVLNGDGEK
-1067 PSISRDETEKYE
+1067 PSIIRDETEKYE

-1091 VADPKGS
+1091 VADLKGS
-1098 ADGSMAS
+1098 ADGSKAS
-1105 GINGV
+1105 GINRV

-1117 EGTGELARGKA
+1117 EGKISGELARGKA

-1137 TNKNFYKYSTTIQ
+1137 SNKDFYKYSTTIQ

-1156 TQVIF
+1156 TQVNF

-1170 NSTDIGY
+1170 SPIDIGY
-1177 KVDTMAPEKNKLDI
+1177 KVDTTAPEKNKLAI

-1201 SVEVSYAFA
+1201 SVEVSYAFT

-1225 KFTNSKTYKVIPSE
+1225 KFTNSKTYKVISSE

-1261 SILLSDLN
+1261 SILLLDLN

-1317 NPLNKVVTFN
+1317 NPLNKVVTFS

-1341 ILYAYKEKWQLIT
+1341 ILYAYKEKWQLIA

-1375 PDSVLYDLN
+1375 PDSVLYDLK
-1384 PDTLIPFQVVFTDKA
+1384 PGTLIPFQVVFTDKA
-1399 GNSNFMETETTS
+1399 DNSNFMESETTS

-1429 ITDFEGSVISRS
+1429 IADFEGSVISRS

-1465 DSEKL
+1465 DSKKL
-1470 PSEGNANGWKK
+1470 PSDGNANGWKK
-1481 IDVAATTGDWKITLE
+1481 IDVAATTGDWEITLE

-1518 NNSAYNRPILKV
+1518 NNSAYNRPTLKV
-1530 GTKTQPAPQSI
+1530 GTKTQSAPQSI

-1547 TPPAVKVSYAHDA
+1547 TPPVVKVSYAHDA

-1600 SRTANATVTSI
+1600 SRTANTTETPI
-1611 KNEEGNVIGYTYTFD
+1611 KNEEDNVIGYTYTFD

-1656 EQITIDTEAPTVKIV
+1656 EQITIDTEAPTIKIV

-1696 SISRVQYLIPTVAQ
+1696 LISKVEYLIPTIDQVQ
-1710 AKLEKTVEN
+1710 LLKTTGN
-1719 FKAANWKDIGNS
+1719 ISTGWKEVGNS

-1753 GAKENNTN
+1753 HGDNQSI
-1761 VYAVEQYGSD
+1761 YAVEKYGSD
-1771 EENLWKV
+1771 TENMWKV
-1778 PVYFQVTDSCGN
+1778 PIYFRVTDSCGN
-1790 SAVRATYKDSNSNE
+1790 IGIRTTYKDSNSDNE
-1804 EKTLFV
+1804 KELYV
-1810 IVDPDG
+1810 LADPDG
-1816 GKPKA
+1816 GKPRV
-1821 WINSP
+1821 WVNSP
-1826 EEGSTTSGLVTIY
+1826 EEESTTSGLVTIY
-1839 GGASDDIS
+1839 GGASDDVS
-1847 VDKVQIQIDANGDG
+1847 VKCVQIQIDANGDG
-1861 NFDSADYTLLNSA
+1861 NFDSEDFDLINSDT
-1874 SGIWAGTEANQ
+1874 GKWVGTDAK
-1885 NLGGSASDW
+1885 LYIGGNASDW
-1894 WISANG
+1894 WITANG
-1900 TNSWKRAIDTDKI
+1900 TNSWKRAINTDNII
-1913 AKSSDGKKYL
+1913 ASADGKMYL
-1923 RFRVRAYDGDTQ
+1923 RFRVRSYDFEDK
-1935 TRGWSKVVSVNIDSE
+1935 TRGWSNPIKVNIDNNA
-1950 VPVIKDLKVV
+1950 PVIKDLKVV
-1960 QFGAGVTADSS
+1960 QFGTEVTADSS
-1971 TVTGLTPITER
+1971 NVSNLTPITER
-1982 EYISGMYIS
+1982 EYISGMYVS
-1991 NIMEKS
+1991 NKMEKA
-1997 NGTFYLVGT
+1997 NGTFYLVGKIS
-2006 VTDNQQVKTITFEK
+2006 DNMQVKDVIFNK
-2020 QTTSS
+2020 LQTSS
-2025 SVPNIDLGISKEVS
+2025 SLPSIDLGISDIS
-2039 NSTASYNLCVPLKTE
+2039 NNTTSEYNLCIPLKTDS
-2054 QSGQIYYIIKAF
+2054 SGQIYYSIKAK
-2066 DDNTGETTQ
+2066 DDNTGETSQT
-2075 SIVINIDSTK
+2075 IIINIDSTK
-2085 PGMFITGGSESLNIG
+2085 PGMFTTGGSLSEDIG
-2100 ENLRLKSLGKN
+2100 DKLRLKSLGKD
-2111 LGTDSS
+2111 LGTNSG

-2124 NSYFTF
+2124 NSFFTF

-2136 AGSGLAYIVATFER
+2136 SGSGLAYIVATFER
-2150 NGSVG
+2150 NGSSD

-2160 NPMQDNTKLALAT
+2160 NPMYSNTKLSLASS
-2173 NETEASASGKPYICE
+2173 ESESSSDGKPYICE
-2188 EGFAIQAFNVTRD
+2188 EGFAIQKVDVERPSED
-2201 DEYSIKATEFTQSA
+2201 SIKSSTFAETSTA
-2215 ISPFIQKGGLV
+2215 AFIQKGGLV
-2226 RIAGTYCLITD
+2226 RIAGTYCLITN
-2237 FDKTNETITLS
+2237 FDKTDGTITLS
-2248 KSVSKDFTKAEL
+2248 KSVSDKFKTAEL
-2260 IFAQVID
+2260 IFGQVID
-2267 HQIVETPKTDGG
+2267 HQIVETPKDVGEEENDDVV

-2291 ITQTGLSY
+2291 ITQTGSSY
-2299 NWTASIDSLNIP
+2299 NWTASIVSTKIP
-2311 DGPITIHV
+2311 DGLITIHV

-2362 ASAAPITGLDS
+2362 AKAAPITGLDS
-2373 ETINSRTA
+2373 ETVNNRTA
-2381 DGAEFGEFSF
+2381 DNAEFGEFSF
-2391 YSAMESKNTNLKSE
+2391 YSAMEAKSTNLKSE
-2405 VELGSGDFKVISG
+2405 VELKSGSFKVIGG

-2445 DYTEIA
+2445 DYTQIA

-2457 GLAKMVSKTDLIGSD
+2457 GLAKMVSKTDLIGRD

-2505 YMSFTFWDSTEETT
+2505 YISFTFWDSTEETT

-2546 ITPFYWKNSTE
+2546 ITPFYWESKSE
-2557 NSVYID
+2557 NSVEKDSY
-2563 GGIKGHIEL
+2563 GNLLGHIEL
-2572 EDDWKNAS
+2572 EGDLTSELMSAYEDT
-2580 GYVSSDTTGEYDSD
+2580 VSLKK

-2608 DNVRISSIKMGFDD
+2608 DNVRISSINMGFDD
-2622 LFEPTVLANYVDG
+2622 LFSSTVLANYEGGSWQTVPS
-2635 AWKTDLP
+2635 LP
-2642 DEVKEAVV
+2642 NGVV
-2650 RFEVNDVSISQKG
+2650 AFTVHDVSISQKG
-2663 HEAKYTLVVDTEKLE
+2663 HEAKYTLVVDTEKLA
-2678 GVAGKDKKIVI
+2678 GVAGKGKKIVI
-2689 TATDWKNNPSV
+2689 TATDWRNNTSV
-2700 EGTEQTTENA
+2700 EGTAQTTVNA

-2722 VTEIVTNLSSYSLDN
+2722 VTGIGTELSAFYRSAS
-2737 PSVYARSSVGSYP
+2737 SVYARTSTGRYP
-2750 VYEGEEI
+2750 VHEDESITFYGF
-2757 EIKGYNL
+2757 NL
-2764 GQGNASV
+2764 GSP
-2771 TINGKTVK
+2771 
-2779 LDSGNK
+2779 
-2785 MTVDSSVSSGTVSV
+2785 SVSLNGTALKSGEKEVPLSDIVGGSNKATVTTGTTATSGAFTVSV
-2799 SVEGISA
+2799 NSLQAI
-2806 VNNLNKN
+2806 NNMN
-2813 DAIGSYS
+2813 D
-2820 GSASDN
+2820 N
-2826 DYANCYNRQPNGVNN
+2826 FKEYNQQPNNVNN
-2841 NLLTDDLSLDVWN
+2841 NILHDDLYADVWQ
-2854 FKTAA
+2854 
-2859 SPIGSSANYVHMK
+2859 
-2872 VGPYLSNDSAN
+2872 
-2883 SGRIGFSF
+2883 F
-2891 KNAIGYFNMPGQKSG
+2891 KNAAEPINGGAKYVTMKINPKTGVPGFSYANSILYFNMPGYNADNRADSWGTDNNTVSG
-2906 NSYTV
+2906 IQY
-2911 TNNSVDLYVNSSL
+2911 
-2924 DYIAIHHWGNSD
+2924 
-2936 KNKTEVPISLGSAVS
+2936 
-2951 YKGGS
+2951 
-2956 YYHIS
+2956 
-2961 FSSSDLDITSSGDT
+2961 
-2975 TLQFLLT
+2975 
-2982 KEVGKY
+2982 
-2988 TNQTG
+2988 
-2993 NCMITSVGC
+2993 
-3002 YVIDSVPSGT
+3002 
-3012 ISPTTEYRTS
+3012 
-3022 TVGNKVFSQT
+3022 SQIP
-3032 RFGTNFGGFNHNTF
+3032 FGMNYGGFSHNTF
-3046 AFDKNGYTYGAAQCP
+3046 TFDNYGYSYGAAMCT
-3061 DTSGQAGMS
+3061 DTQS
-3070 ANFQF
+3070 AKASAFFQF
-3075 FSRGVSDESSDY
+3075 FSRETPIPYNTMDQNMNYVNSANASRLDSSTVQISNDDTT
-3087 HGLNFNYFNVTNGRR
+3087 GWVTDIDR
-3102 IENTSYYKNSIV
+3102 IQSISME
-3114 YTDENRVQN
+3114 TTHASTGA
-3123 PEMATYVSDSTSYV
+3123 PSSSTPTYVYM
-3137 YLAYY
+3137 AYY
-3142 DHGLDM
+3142 DKSARQVRFRWGTVGDATDNIDGKANSTLNNSFTRVGNSYGLDDIVDSKYTGYAQSSKNDGGLRNRELPDSYVKYSYKNNEGIPIQVVAANGIIGANAAYSSATTYGAGEYVSLAIVNKDSSNPIAVVSWYDSKNM
-3148 IKFRVGSVGSSA
+3148 QLCMAYNTSPTTSNNWVYKVVDENGGINVKIAADSDGGIHFAYYDNKGGSDLKYAYMSSCTATPQIVSVDSFGSVGAKCTIDLAKNANGKWVPYIGYQMNAYLGTPLAAKIAYLPEGVSSDIPA
-3160 NSIGLGLQ
+3160 GVNNKDCYTGDWEVSIVPTSNIPND
-3168 DLDKFTSNRH
+3168 DLINVGVWRDSNGKAKVFTSN
-3178 SENDANK
+3178 SDW
-3185 ICDSN
+3185 
-3190 KNLKDSLDSTY
+3190 ST
-3201 EGDQGNAYKYVTKI
+3201 GD
-3215 ANRGASPYVAVGALP
+3215 VAPGQ
-3230 TDGTA
+3230 
-3235 VVVWYDKNEQAL
+3235 VV
-3247 KMKSAAFSSVK
+3247 
-3258 SESVSWTDPSTIST
+3258 
-3272 IGGKY
+3272 
-3277 VSMATDEAG
+3277 
-3286 GIHLAYLSNSGANL
+3286 SNSTLN
-3300 YYTYMSS
+3300 
-3307 VSATPVTMLVDAY
+3307 
-3320 QDVGDRCMITV
+3320 VG
-3331 GRESTSKPWIP
+3331 
-3342 YISYK
+3342 
-3347 SNYASHTKIAYPVFA
+3347 N
-3362 SDASSSTLPSA
+3362 
-3373 GIVDGTEKYAGA
+3373 
-3385 WNVSLVP
+3385 
-3392 DTNLSIDD
+3392 
-3400 TVSVGVNKDWASD
+3400 
-3413 SGVMYVFPTGETQK
+3413 
-3427 ASDTGVYALCDATIV
+3427 ATIV
-3442 YGNGTKNPVMGYAI
+3442 HGNNTSNPIIGYGIDTGAI
-3456 EDGTI
+3456 E
-3461 QMAQKK
+3461 MAQKK

>member
-1 MFKKILNFLLLSSIT
+1 MFKKILNFLLLSSIV

-45 PPASSPVRDWFCLA
+45 PPASRAVRDWFLLA
-59 GTASDDK
+59 GTCSDDK
-66 GVASVSVSAENI
+66 GVDSITVSAENI
-78 STNEIT
+78 STNKTIVI
-84 DLGTFTP
+84 GTVSP
-91 EKDGTW
+91 AKDGSW
-97 AVKINE
+97 SIRINE
-103 KDSAENYKLKDGTY
+103 KDENGNFKLKDGTY
-117 TFCMIAKDTS
+117 TFSAVAKDS
-127 NQKSAPAYRTIEVD
+127 SKQNSAPNYRTLEID

-154 IKAEKPSA
+154 TNGSA
-162 FGSILKIVGAAADD
+162 PASFGSILKIVGAAADD
-176 HDIYELS
+176 HEIYELS
-183 LAVYDNPAMEGEP
+183 LAVYDSPAMEGEP
-196 KAVISE
+196 KAVLSE

-208 DGINVTLARYNLA
+208 DGINVTLARYNID
-221 VDSGGGYEAAD
+221 VENDPSKAD
-232 ELHNNY
+232 ELHKNY
-238 LKIYD
+238 VKLYD
-243 AVGGGNQNFFASV
+243 VTGGGDQQFYASV
-256 TLKDSAG
+256 TLKDSAE
-263 VWQDYT
+263 VWQDS
-269 KNQPSSVGNSTNGGL
+269 KKSQADSIGNSTDGAL
-284 YLNDSVYETLMGK
+284 YLNDSVYDKLMGK
-297 KSKYGLSAADF
+297 NSEYKLTAADF
-308 MRLLNGT
+308 MKLLNGT
-315 YKNTAVS
+315 FNSSAGS
-322 ASSEERTAAAA
+322 ADRSAASSSGGVLDEKT
-333 QASLDDEAKKEILK
+333 QAEILN
-347 ILGERKTETSKTP
+347 ILSANRTDTLKNP
-360 LAFSLNKN
+360 VAFKLNKD
-368 ANPTYTVMGFSF
+368 ANPSYEIMGFAFKSG
-380 DSSAESIANLGGHKA
+380 DIATFGSHKA
-395 AKQNS
+395 AKQSS

-405 QAGLDGAYVKPTT
+405 SAGRDGTSVKPTS
-418 LKIYLFGPYEN
+418 LKVYLFGPYDS
-429 GFCTAEKLK
+429 CAAETLEKIRT
-438 EIYSD
+438 EPES
-443 PDLFYEKS
+443 FYESSMKEAEEA
-451 IKTAKESAKAANG
+451 AKNSMG
-464 GAEPSEELVA
+464 GGNPTEELVA
-474 GFAKAQI
+474 GFSTARIIA
-481 LKDYSS
+481 DYSESGAS
-487 SEASTAETFSESIEL
+487 STETFTESIEL
-502 PSSITKGKYY
+502 PNTITKGKFYA
-512 LLAATGEDEDGVKL
+512 LAASGEDIDGL
-526 MTSYYYGFVGESAGT
+526 SLATQNYYGFVGESAGT

-568 KSEETELAGVAYSVV
+568 KSEETELAGVAYSIV
-583 VFDEIA
+583 VFDEIS

-601 SDNFTLD
+601 SDNFILD

-622 KGTLSYENGYAA
+622 KGTLSYEKGYAA
-634 FEPEDGKRFKYTVTV
+634 FEPEDDNRFKYTVTV

-702 KFSTVVSDTNLK
+702 KFSTVVTDTNLK

-742 TTKYKDENFLKFKVE
+742 TTKYKDENFLTFKVE

-764 MPEPS
+764 TAVS
-769 EADVWISQ
+769 SKTDVWVSQ
-777 KTDIPEIKFTNGK
+777 KTDKPEIKFTNGK

-830 VRVTVFDENQKQ
+830 VRVTVFDENKKQ
-842 IGSEGAVSVEDA
+842 IGSEGAVSVADA

-981 AMQKKSVD
+981 AMQKKSVGD
-989 NEETWEIVGEA
+989 EKTWEIVGEA

-1048 DMSGA
+1048 DMSGT
-1053 SAAVELVLKGDGEK
+1053 SAAVELVLRGDGEK
-1067 PSISRDETEKYE
+1067 PSISKDETEKYE

-1091 VADPKGS
+1091 VADLKGS
-1098 ADGSMAS
+1098 ADGSKAS

-1117 EGTGELARGKA
+1117 EGKISGELARGKA

-1137 TNKNFYKYSTTIQ
+1137 SNKDFYKYSTTIQ

-1156 TQVIF
+1156 TQVNF

-1177 KVDTMAPEKNKLDI
+1177 KVDTTAPEKNKLAI

-1201 SVEVSYAFA
+1201 SVEVSYAFT

-1225 KFTNSKTYKVIPSE
+1225 KFTNSKTYKVISSE

-1317 NPLNKVVTFN
+1317 NPLNKVVTFS

-1341 ILYAYKEKWQLIT
+1341 ILYAYKEKWQLIA

-1375 PDSVLYDLN
+1375 PDSVLYDLK
-1384 PDTLIPFQVVFTDKA
+1384 PGTLIPFQVVFTDKA
-1399 GNSNFMETETTS
+1399 DNSNFMESETTS

-1429 ITDFEGSVISRS
+1429 ITDFEDSVISRS

-1465 DSEKL
+1465 DSKKL
-1470 PSEGNANGWKK
+1470 PSDGNANGWKK
-1481 IDVAATTGDWKITLE
+1481 IDVAATTGDWEITLE

-1518 NNSAYNRPILKV
+1518 NNSAYNRPTLKV
-1530 GTKTQPAPQSI
+1530 GTKTQSAPQSI

-1600 SRTANATVTSI
+1600 SRTANATVTYI
-1611 KNEEGNVIGYTYTFD
+1611 ENEEGNVIGYTYTFD

-1656 EQITIDTEAPTVKIV
+1656 EQITIDTEAPTIKIV
-1671 SPTTAV
+1671 SPTASI

-1696 SISRVQYLIPTVAQ
+1696 LISKVEYLIPTIDQVE
-1710 AKLEKTVEN
+1710 LLKTTGDISTG
-1719 FKAANWKDIGNS
+1719 WKEVGNS

-1753 GAKENNTN
+1753 HGDNQSI
-1761 VYAVEQYGSD
+1761 YAVEKYGSD
-1771 EENLWKV
+1771 TENMWKV
-1778 PVYFQVTDSCGN
+1778 PIYFRVTDSCGN
-1790 SAVRATYKDSNSNE
+1790 IGIRTTYKDSNSDNE
-1804 EKTLFV
+1804 KELYV
-1810 IVDPDG
+1810 LADPDG
-1816 GKPKA
+1816 GKPRV
-1821 WINSP
+1821 WVNSP
-1826 EEGSTTSGLVTIY
+1826 EEESTTSGLVTIY
-1839 GGASDDIS
+1839 GGASDDVS
-1847 VDKVQIQIDANGDG
+1847 VKCVQIQIDANGDG
-1861 NFDSADYTLLNSA
+1861 NFDSEDFDLINSDT
-1874 SGIWAGTEANQ
+1874 GNWVGTDAK
-1885 NLGGSASDW
+1885 LYIGGNASDW
-1894 WISANG
+1894 WITANG

-2160 NPMQDNTKLALAT
+2160 NPMQNNTKLDLAS
-2173 NETEASASGKPYICE
+2173 NETEASARSIPYICE
-2188 EGFAIQAFNVTRD
+2188 EGFAIQAFDVTRG
-2201 DEYSIKATEFTQSA
+2201 DEYSIKATAFTQSA

-2237 FDKTNETITLS
+2237 FDKTNGTITLS
-2248 KSVSKDFTKAEL
+2248 KSVSKDFKKAEL

-2291 ITQTGLSY
+2291 ITQTGSSY

-2347 MLATDLNGNGKFDYD
+2347 MLATDLNGNGKFDY
-2362 ASAAPITGLDS
+2362 ATSSAPITGLDG
-2373 ETINSRTA
+2373 ETVNNRTA

-2391 YSAMESKNTNLKSE
+2391 YSAMEEKSTNLK
-2405 VELGSGDFKVISG
+2405 DKVALKSDKFNVIGG

-2445 DYTEIA
+2445 DYTQIA

-2533 TVLSSETEKPVPT
+2533 TVLSSETEKPVPI
-2546 ITPFYWKNSTE
+2546 ITPFYWESKSE
-2557 NSVYID
+2557 NSVEKDSY
-2563 GGIKGHIEL
+2563 GNLLGHIEL
-2572 EDDWKNAS
+2572 EGDLTSELMSAYGDT
-2580 GYVSSDTTGEYDSD
+2580 VSLKK

-2608 DNVRISSIKMGFDD
+2608 DNVRISSINMGFDG
-2622 LFEPTVLANYVDG
+2622 LFSSTVLANYVG
-2635 AWKTDLP
+2635 GTWQTVSSLP
-2642 DEVKEAVV
+2642 TGVISFTAQ
-2650 RFEVNDVSISQKG
+2650 DVSISQKG

-2678 GVAGKDKKIVI
+2678 GVAGKGKKIVI
-2689 TATDWKNNPSV
+2689 TATDWRNNTSV
-2700 EGTEQTTENA
+2700 EGTAQTTENA
-2710 KTAMYTVDVVPY
+2710 KTARYTVDVVPY
-2722 VTEIVTNLSSYSLDN
+2722 VTGIGTELSAFYRSAS
-2737 PSVYARSSVGSYP
+2737 SVYARTSTGRYP
-2750 VYEGEEI
+2750 LHENESITFYGF
-2757 EIKGYNL
+2757 NL
-2764 GQGNASV
+2764 GSP
-2771 TINGKTVK
+2771 
-2779 LDSGNK
+2779 
-2785 MTVDSSVSSGTVSV
+2785 SVSPSVSLNGTALKSGEKEVPLSDIVGGSNKATVTTGTTATSGAFTVSV
-2799 SVEGISA
+2799 NSLQAI
-2806 VNNLNKN
+2806 NNMN
-2813 DAIGSYS
+2813 DNSKE
-2820 GSASDN
+2820 
-2826 DYANCYNRQPNGVNN
+2826 YNQQPNNVNN
-2841 NLLTDDLSLDVWN
+2841 NILTDDLYADVWQ
-2854 FKTAA
+2854 
-2859 SPIGSSANYVHMK
+2859 
-2872 VGPYLSNDSAN
+2872 
-2883 SGRIGFSF
+2883 F
-2891 KNAIGYFNMPGQKSG
+2891 KNAAEPINGGAKYVTMKINPKTGVPGFSYANSILYFNMPGYNADNGANSWGTDNNTVSG
-2906 NSYTV
+2906 IQY
-2911 TNNSVDLYVNSSL
+2911 
-2924 DYIAIHHWGNSD
+2924 
-2936 KNKTEVPISLGSAVS
+2936 
-2951 YKGGS
+2951 
-2956 YYHIS
+2956 
-2961 FSSSDLDITSSGDT
+2961 
-2975 TLQFLLT
+2975 
-2982 KEVGKY
+2982 
-2988 TNQTG
+2988 
-2993 NCMITSVGC
+2993 
-3002 YVIDSVPSGT
+3002 
-3012 ISPTTEYRTS
+3012 
-3022 TVGNKVFSQT
+3022 SQIP
-3032 RFGTNFGGFNHNTF
+3032 FGMNYGGFSHNTF
-3046 AFDKNGYTYGAAQCP
+3046 AFDNYGYSYGAAMCT
-3061 DTSGQAGMS
+3061 DTQS
-3070 ANFQF
+3070 AKASAFFQF
-3075 FSRGVSDESSDY
+3075 FSRETPIPYNTMDQNMNYVNSANASRLDSSTVQISNDDTT
-3087 HGLNFNYFNVTNGRR
+3087 GWVTDIDR
-3102 IENTSYYKNSIV
+3102 IQSISME
-3114 YTDENRVQN
+3114 TTHASTGA
-3123 PEMATYVSDSTSYV
+3123 PSSSTPTYVYM
-3137 YLAYY
+3137 AYY
-3142 DHGLDM
+3142 DKSARQVRFRWGTVGDATDNIDGKANSTLNNSFSRVGNSYGLDDIVDSKYTGYAQSSKNDGGLRNGGLPDSYVKYSYNNNEGIPIQVVAANGIIGANAAYSSATTYGAGEYVSLAIVDKDSSNPIAVVSWYDSKNM
-3148 IKFRVGSVGSSA
+3148 QLCMAYNTSPTTSNNWVSKVVDSNGGINVKIAADSDKGIHFAYYDNKGGSDLKYAYMSSCTATPQIVSVDSFGSVGAKCTIDLAKNANGKWVPYIGYQMNAYLGTPLAAKIAYLPEGVSSDIPA
-3160 NSIGLGLQ
+3160 GVNNKDCYTGDWEVSIVPTSNIPND
-3168 DLDKFTSNRH
+3168 DLINVGVWRDSDGKAKAFTSN
-3178 SENDANK
+3178 
-3185 ICDSN
+3185 SN
-3190 KNLKDSLDSTY
+3190 WST
-3201 EGDQGNAYKYVTKI
+3201 GD
-3215 ANRGASPYVAVGALP
+3215 VAPGE
-3230 TDGTA
+3230 
-3235 VVVWYDKNEQAL
+3235 VV
-3247 KMKSAAFSSVK
+3247 
-3258 SESVSWTDPSTIST
+3258 
-3272 IGGKY
+3272 
-3277 VSMATDEAG
+3277 
-3286 GIHLAYLSNSGANL
+3286 SNSTLN
-3300 YYTYMSS
+3300 
-3307 VSATPVTMLVDAY
+3307 
-3320 QDVGDRCMITV
+3320 VG
-3331 GRESTSKPWIP
+3331 
-3342 YISYK
+3342 
-3347 SNYASHTKIAYPVFA
+3347 N
-3362 SDASSSTLPSA
+3362 
-3373 GIVDGTEKYAGA
+3373 
-3385 WNVSLVP
+3385 
-3392 DTNLSIDD
+3392 
-3400 TVSVGVNKDWASD
+3400 
-3413 SGVMYVFPTGETQK
+3413 
-3427 ASDTGVYALCDATIV
+3427 ATIV
-3442 YGNGTKNPVMGYAI
+3442 HGNNTSNPIIGYGIDTGAI
-3456 EDGTI
+3456 E
-3461 QMAQKK
+3461 MAQKK

>member
-1 MFKKILNFLLLSSIT
+1 MFKKILNFLLLSSIG

-32 SVDTEVPKIEITY
+32 SVDTEVPKVEITY
-45 PPASSPVRDWFCLA
+45 PPASSPVRDWFYLA

-97 AVKINE
+97 AVRINE

-117 TFCMIAKDTS
+117 TFCVIAKDTS

-221 VDSGGGYEAAD
+221 VDSGAAVD

-243 AVGGGNQNFFASV
+243 AAGGGNQNFFASV

-322 ASSEERTAAAA
+322 ASSEERTAATAW
-333 QASLDDEAKKEILK
+333 ASLDDEAKKEILK

-429 GFCTAEKLK
+429 GFCTAEKLE

-451 IKTAKESAKAANG
+451 IKKAKESAKAANG
-464 GAEPSEELVA
+464 GTEPSEELVA

-487 SEASTAETFSESIEL
+487 SGASTAETFSESIEL
-502 PSSITKGKYY
+502 PSFITKGKYY

-554 MKNSVSKIKVSGTL
+554 MKNSVSKIEVSGTL

-601 SDNFTLD
+601 SDNFNLD
-608 SKRLSASWEVQDIL
+608 SKRLSASWKVQDIL

-634 FEPEDGKRFKYTVTV
+634 FEPENGDRFKYTVTV

-702 KFSTVVSDTNLK
+702 KFSTVVTDTNLK

-742 TTKYKDENFLKFKVE
+742 TTKYKDENFLTFKVE

-764 MPEPS
+764 TAVS
-769 EADVWISQ
+769 SKTDVWVSQ
-777 KTDIPEIKFTNGK
+777 KTDMPEIKFTNGK
-790 SAEELGGSEWANVTN
+790 SAEELGGSGWANVTN

-815 NSANFTI
+815 NSANFSL

-830 VRVTVFDENQKQ
+830 VRVTVFDENKKQ
-842 IGSEGAVSVEDA
+842 IGSEGAVSVADA

-859 PDSENAKESAAN
+859 PDSENAKVSAAN
-871 PVEYKVSGGSTTYAL
+871 PVEYKVSGGSTSYAL

-893 AGKYIIKLEVQDIGY
+893 AGKYKILIEVF
-908 KSVSDTNNITTAE
+908 DTGHDAADEANKVWHTTKCE
-921 NYILV
+921 NYVLV
-926 SEGNISISLTNAEN
+926 SEGRISISFAE
-940 KEKNKFVISNNE
+940 ISNNTCQ
-952 SLVKASVDTIISGT
+952 VKANEKTTIKGT
-966 VSLSSLDKLTNIERY
+966 VSLSALEKLASIERF
-981 AMQKKSVD
+981 ASKETKENGGSVTKWIKVPD
-989 NEETWEIVGEA
+989 CS
-1000 VAKYKLTETE
+1000 AKYPYEADAVETE
-1010 TNLVKITAEEETG
+1010 KITAKAEGG
-1023 KIVWKDTIAASDIKD
+1023 KIVWEDNIPASMIVDGTQHFFYKATDIA
-1038 GVQHYYYKVT
+1038 GN
-1048 DMSGA
+1048 
-1053 SAAVELVLKGDGEK
+1053 SAEIELICNGDGKLPEIK
-1067 PSISRDETEKYE
+1067 IDSEVYKKYE
-1079 WKTSSSVKLSVV
+1079 GWVNSTSVKLSIIA
-1091 VADPKGS
+1091 ADVNGYEP
-1098 ADGSMAS
+1098 S
-1105 GINGV
+1105 GIAKV
-1110 TYSYGVG
+1110 SYSYKKGDSDI
-1117 EGTGELARGKA
+1117 TGELSRDGKP
-1128 CDNKGNENA
+1128 CDADGKINE
-1137 TNKNFYKYSTTIQ
+1137 KDGKYYKYSTTID
-1150 LNETSG
+1150 LGETPEAG
-1156 TQVIF
+1156 TMIKF
-1161 SVEDNVGNK
+1161 TAEDKVGNK
-1170 NSTDIGY
+1170 ADNMAPLAY
-1177 KVDTMAPEKNKLDI
+1177 KVDTTAPSAGTPSIVLSQVLNN
-1191 ASGLYKKNTG
+1191 SG
-1201 SVEVSYAFA
+1201 SVAVTYSASDALSGVKSVEFSTDSNMKDAKSVAEKTGTYAYSLAGLQDGERTVYVRVTDNAGNRSESVSSGSFIV
-1210 DATSGLS
+1210 DNTPPKVTVTSPVS
-1217 KIEFCTNN
+1217 
-1225 KFTNSKTYKVIPSE
+1225 
-1239 TEAADFEV
+1239 
-1247 GSKEYGTAEVPKTI
+1247 GSVVNKTI
-1261 SILLSDLN
+1261 SLSGTVVDNNLSKNKTPVLQYLDGAEWKTLPFTSSTLDGQNWTISGIDTTKLN
-1269 DGEYKIYA
+1269 NS
-1277 RVTDVAGNV
+1277 TDSKEFEFKVQFTDDAGNV
-1286 SEIFETDNLFT
+1286 NESLSSAYKLKVDQNTDRPEIKLTNVKISGSITSSSEIMGVITDDDGNYNNLKLYRINKADYDSNTSANKTPLTSGNSWKEITVENGTGIWKTKLDENESQGLKSWYFYVT
-1297 VDNTSP
+1297 DSVNGSFCTAESSPLNRPYLSDSSTKSGVDNT
-1303 VVKITSHTK
+1303 T
-1312 ESTEK
+1312 
-1317 NPLNKVVTFN
+1317 
-1327 GIVNEL
+1327 GI
-1333 NLPENATP
+1333 
-1341 ILYAYKEKWQLIT
+1341 
-1354 SIETK
+1354 SF
-1359 LEAQSWSLTF
+1359 TF
-1369 DTNPKD
+1369 DNKAPEVSLKISHDGTNWE
-1375 PDSVLYDLN
+1375 
-1384 PDTLIPFQVVFTDKA
+1384 DT
-1399 GNSNFMETETTS
+1399 NSIF
-1411 GCFNIN
+1411 GIN
-1417 QISDLPIITFSD
+1417 S
-1429 ITDFEGSVISRS
+1429 
-1441 SFKGF
+1441 
-1446 VSDDDGDV
+1446 
-1454 KGLWYIDSSNY
+1454 
-1465 DSEKL
+1465 
-1470 PSEGNANGWKK
+1470 
-1481 IDVAATTGDWKITLE
+1481 
-1496 KEGGNSFEFC
+1496 
-1506 VIDNA
+1506 
-1511 GTVFDTR
+1511 
-1518 NNSAYNRPILKV
+1518 
-1530 GTKTQPAPQSI
+1530 
-1541 KLTYDK
+1541 
-1547 TPPAVKVSYAHDA
+1547 
-1560 GFENASSLFGP
+1560 
-1571 NESVYI
+1571 SVYI
-1577 KAVVTEAVGLN
+1577 KAIVKEEVGMKSATLSVGGKEIQSITENPVPA
-1588 SEYPIVLEIAGI
+1588 
-1600 SRTANATVTSI
+1600 
-1611 KNEEGNVIGYTYTFD
+1611 GNVYEYSFSKIELTTYR
-1626 GISIKDIAA
+1626 DIASLA
-1635 NGSAQIAVTA
+1635 ISVTA
-1645 KDKAGL
+1645 EDSAGQTNKDMRNITVDSKA
-1651 EGKGI
+1651 
-1656 EQITIDTEAPTVKIV
+1656 PSVKIV
-1671 SPTTAV
+1671 SPTTSSSDIV
-1677 SDAITGAVT
+1677 SSAIS
-1686 IKGIAQDNAS
+1686 IKGTVLDDYS
-1696 SISRVQYLIPTVAQ
+1696 SIETLKYAIP
-1710 AKLEKTVEN
+1710 
-1719 FKAANWKDIGNS
+1719 FKDTSKEPDWKNVGTS
-1731 GSWEIQFASGAAES
+1731 AGWEIRFASGAQES
-1745 PDSILYYV
+1745 SESLIY
-1753 GAKENNTN
+1753 
-1761 VYAVEQYGSD
+1761 YAVAKDANGYLYDIKQTGIADVYE
-1771 EENLWKV
+1771 V
-1778 PVYFQVTDSCGN
+1778 PIWFYV
-1790 SAVRATYKDSNSNE
+1790 KDSAGNE
-1804 EKTLFV
+1804 AYIKDQYVL
-1810 IVDPDG
+1810 VDSES

-1826 EEGSTTSGLVTIY
+1826 ADGATTSGVVTVY
-1839 GGASDDIS
+1839 GGAIDNVT
-1847 VDKVQIQIDANGDG
+1847 VDNVCVQIDANNDG
-1861 NFDSADYTLLNSA
+1861 KFDLEDKNYINDYWNDEKDGLKPKLSKST
-1874 SGIWAGTEANQ
+1874 
-1885 NLGGSASDW
+1885 SDTDETW
-1894 WISANG
+1894 YILANG
-1900 TNSWKRAIDTDKI
+1900 TNSWKLD
-1913 AKSSDGKKYL
+1913 
-1923 RFRVRAYDGDTQ
+1923 
-1935 TRGWSKVVSVNIDSE
+1935 IDSE
-1950 VPVIKDLKVV
+1950 CIKKVKKPRETAESQTLRIRVKAIDNDTLSRDWSDPIEITIDGEKPVIKNIKLVQYGKNVV
-1960 QFGAGVTADSS
+1960 PTDSS
-1971 TVTGLTPITER
+1971 SPITER

-1991 NIMEKS
+1991 NVSVEQSGNWYLTAEVLDNEKVDS
-1997 NGTFYLVGT
+1997 IKFTRNDSLYE
-2006 VTDNQQVKTITFEK
+2006 NNIYFEDESEIK
-2020 QTTSS
+2020 PDTK
-2025 SVPNIDLGISKEVS
+2025 DYKLR
-2039 NSTASYNLCVPLKTE
+2039 VPLKTDE
-2054 QSGQIYYIIKAF
+2054 TGVISYRITATDNGGASFDSTVTIKI
-2066 DDNTGETTQ
+2066 DNTPPSLYDINNKETV
-2075 SIVINIDSTK
+2075 S
-2085 PGMFITGGSESLNIG
+2085 PG
-2100 ENLRLKSLGKN
+2100 ENLRLKSMLKILGKEPE
-2111 LGTDSS
+2111 
-2117 NSTVVNS
+2117 NSTVVN
-2124 NSYFTF
+2124 NNKYFTF
-2130 GDIVSE
+2130 GDYVQE
-2136 AGSGLAYIVATFER
+2136 GGSGLAYIAFYFER
-2150 NGSVG
+2150 QGKNGENR
-2155 GKRIY
+2155 RIY
-2160 NPMQDNTKLALAT
+2160 NPMFGKIKDSNKTDGSNKTDFSSRPANPSNGNVYINSDGLAVMYVTVSSRDSVDSISL
-2173 NETEASASGKPYICE
+2173 SAVNP
-2188 EGFAIQAFNVTRD
+2188 NVC
-2201 DEYSIKATEFTQSA
+2201 
-2215 ISPFIQKGGLV
+2215 KGGL
-2226 RIAGTYCLITD
+2226 IKIGGSYSLITD
-2237 FDKTNETITLS
+2237 VTESGTKVKFSPSAATT
-2248 KSVSKDFTKAEL
+2248 FTEAEI
-2260 IFAQVID
+2260 IFAQVVD
-2267 HQIVETPKTDGG
+2267 HKITESVDDSGNLL
-2279 VENDDGDGMVET
+2279 NDDGDKMIESIEQLGS
-2291 ITQTGLSY
+2291 SY
-2299 NWTASIDSLNIP
+2299 TWSASVDSTNIP
-2311 DGPITIHV
+2311 DGPINIHV

-2326 NTNYGYVK
+2326 NISKGSIA

-2347 MLATDLNGNGKFDYD
+2347 LLGTDLNGNGTYD
-2362 ASAAPITGLDS
+2362 WNASSAPVTKGDS
-2373 ETINSRTA
+2373 EKDTK
-2381 DGAEFGEFSF
+2381 DGKSFGEFSYF
-2391 YSAMESKNTNLKSE
+2391 TALDSN
-2405 VELGSGDFKVISG
+2405 SGKAQSVVKLNSDSFKVLGKLCI
-2418 LAILPEFV
+2418 IPEFV
-2426 GGNGDIWYVEKYSN
+2426 GGNNGLGYMLEYPSDLSN
-2440 DSSST
+2440 AEYKT
-2445 DYTEIA
+2445 GTVTEMISKSA
-2451 TGVVNA
+2451 INDKVN
-2457 GLAKMVSKTDLIGSD
+2457 SD
-2472 TKFANKD
+2472 
-2479 TNPSNVTYADL
+2479 
-2490 ISEKGG
+2490 GG
-2496 IILNSVPKK
+2496 IYKIDSEISDFGGIELAPSSGNISI
-2505 YMSFTFWDSTEETT
+2505 TFWDKTEETT
-2519 PGTDSQWAHLMIPV
+2519 QGTDSQWALLKIPV
-2533 TVLSSETEKPVPT
+2533 NLMTDEKEKPESK
-2546 ITPFYWKNSTE
+2546 IRPFYWNSSTE
-2557 NSVYID
+2557 NSVFID
-2563 GGIKGHIEL
+2563 GAIRGHIEL
-2572 EDDWKNAS
+2572 EKDLTSSITSSLGDD
-2580 GYVSSDTTGEYDSD
+2580 D

-2602 IEGTVT
+2602 IEGTVY
-2608 DNVRISSIKMGFDD
+2608 DNVRI
-2622 LFEPTVLANYVDG
+2622 Y
-2635 AWKTDLP
+2635 
-2642 DEVKEAVV
+2642 
-2650 RFEVNDVSISQKG
+2650 SISASVFGGTSSVVASYNAGIWAQASSLPECVESFTAEDMDMSQNG
-2663 HEAKYTLVVDTEKLE
+2663 HTVKYTMIVDTEKLSDS
-2678 GVAGKDKKIVI
+2678 AGLEKTIII
-2689 TATDWKNNPSV
+2689 TAKDWQDNTSEASSAQTV
-2700 EGTEQTTENA
+2700 TGTITVNDVSYSTGTTNYY
-2710 KTAMYTVDVVPY
+2710 KMDVVPY

-2785 MTVDSSVSSGTVSV
+2785 MKVDSSVSSGTVSV

-2872 VGPYLSNDSAN
+2872 VGPYLSGDSTN

-2891 KNAIGYFNMPGQKSG
+2891 KNAIGYFNMPGQKRKSISSTG
-2906 NSYTV
+2906 K
-2911 TNNSVDLYVNSSL
+2911 VDLYIATSCGKAYGRIWDNGGSEYYYGDSSHNPTSL
-2924 DYIAIHHWGNSD
+2924 GTADSSGYY
-2936 KNKTEVPISLGSAVS
+2936 VISLPSVN
-2951 YKGGS
+2951 
-2956 YYHIS
+2956 
-2961 FSSSDLDITSSGDT
+2961 FSSGHKLGIILSE
-2975 TLQFLLT
+2975 
-2982 KEVGKY
+2982 KEGGW

-2993 NCMITSVGC
+2993 NI
-3002 YVIDSVPSGT
+3002 YIDAPGKYYIGV
-3012 ISPTTEYRTS
+3012 SPNSSLPAKDNSSTLTASETYTNGVSTS
-3022 TVGNKVFSQT
+3022 TVYSQT

-3215 ANRGASPYVAVGALP
+3215 ANREASPYVAVGALP

-3258 SESVSWTDPSTIST
+3258 SDSVSWTAPSTIST

-3400 TVSVGVNKDWASD
+3400 TVSVGVNKDWASN